1 MGDES
6 LAGWMR
12 ALIAYVRS
20 GEPDLTNRQMAL
32 LMLVYLTPGP
42 HTVRGLAKVLGVSK
56 PVVTRALNTLGALG
70 YLRRERDQDD
80 RRNVFVVRTSNGADF
95 LEGFKRNLRESDRV
109 ACLPPANHRTTAR
122 LRASALTNSRFPDGR
137 TRPIRSPTLTA
148 RTWPTSPS
156 PGESSRPTMPSRSER
171 RWSPARRF
179 VLLPPTMRR
188 SLRNSSRTT
197 RSACSTTLWA
207 GPGATPVGTGSWVT
221 CGPRRSAPSYISPR

>member
-1 MGDES
+1 
-6 LAGWMR
+6 MR

-80 RRNVFVVRTSNGADF
+80 RRNVFVVRTTNGAEF

-109 ACLPPANHRTTAR
+109 AASQRPVIGQQPAFAHQR
-122 LRASALTNSRFPDGR
+122 
-137 TRPIRSPTLTA
+137 
-148 RTWPTSPS
+148 
-156 PGESSRPTMPSRSER
+156 
-171 RWSPARRF
+171 
-179 VLLPPTMRR
+179 
-188 SLRNSSRTT
+188 
-197 RSACSTTLWA
+197 
-207 GPGATPVGTGSWVT
+207 
-221 CGPRRSAPSYISPR
+221 